1 MNSCQIFLPGM
12 ELYFFISLIIN
23 KVIFWHELGFYEEK
37 SIYDTNSQ
45 FIQDLPDRNG

>member
-1 MNSCQIFLPGM
+1 MNSCQIFLPDEDM
-12 ELYFFISLIIN
+12 HLFMTLIISRVN
-23 KVIFWHELGFYEEK
+23 SWHELGIHKKK